1 MARKAAPAVA
11 LLLGLGL
18 ALAAAGVALAPAER
32 PGLPADQPGVPARP
46 EAPPVPSEAAPFE
59 RAPCPHL
66 TEEEA
71 RREGVECG
79 LLAVPERRAEPTDRS
94 LQLAVAVLRARGP
107 APAADPILL
116 LPGSAWHGHLDATAQ
131 WLRASIRER
140 RDLILVDPRGTGW
153 STPSIDCP
161 DIRYLQDEL
170 RAVDL
175 PPDEI
180 ARRFTAAGIACRDRL
195 VAAGHDLSA
204 YHHAAVA
211 ADLADLRR
219 ALGIAEW
226 NVYAIGHGTRIAL
239 TLLRDEPAGVRSV
252 VLDSAVPPQVDEFR
266 LAERIER
273 SLATILADCA
283 ADPACLAA
291 FPRLE
296 EDVVALVTDLNER
309 PLVVTVPHPLTG
321 EQVSQLVNGDLAI
334 AGYLL
339 AQAAT
344 EFIPVLPLATREL
357 LRRNEDVVS
366 ALAGMAAAGPGGLGP
381 FNQGAAYSVRCR
393 DEAAFADPRQALR
406 DAAALPWLSG
416 LFIRASEQAVCAV
429 WPVGDPDPVET
440 QPVRSDVPAL
450 VIAGEYDSLMPTA
463 WSRAA
468 AEPLGRAT
476 FVELPGVGHG
486 PSRNVPCAVSI
497 RDAFIDDPARA
508 PNVDCVARLGPPMF
522 VTDAVV
528 NVGVF
533 RAVRGLLAEPHPLH
547 LAAVGGPGLVFA
559 AAVATW
565 PVAFLLR
572 RRRGRRRPSIPLAGR
587 LVGWLAIAQAV
598 LGLAVMAGFA
608 GFVWLGLETT
618 PTILLFGL
626 PAGSGP
632 LFWLATVTAALAPV
646 LVVGVAAVVAVRA
659 PTQPSRWLL
668 AAISLASAVFAG
680 YLAWTGLVAP

>member
-1 MARKAAPAVA
+1 M
-11 LLLGLGL
+11 
-18 ALAAAGVALAPAER
+18 
-32 PGLPADQPGVPARP
+32 
-46 EAPPVPSEAAPFE
+46 FE
-59 RAPCPHL
+59 PAPCPHL
-66 TEEEA
+66 TEDEA

-79 LLAVPERRAEPTDRS
+79 LLVVPERRDEPTDRS
-94 LQLAVAVLRARGP
+94 LRLAVAVLRARGP

-116 LPGSAWHGHLDATAQ
+116 LPGSAWHGHLDATRQ
-131 WLRASIRER
+131 WLGATLRER

-170 RAVDL
+170 RAVNL

-180 ARRFTAAGIACRDRL
+180 TRRFTAAGIACRDRL

-204 YHHAAVA
+204 YDHAAVA

-273 SLATILADCA
+273 SLATIIADCA
-283 ADPACLAA
+283 ADPTCLAA
-291 FPRLE
+291 FPTLE
-296 EDVVALVTDLNER
+296 ADVVTLVEDFNER
-309 PLVVTVPHPLTG
+309 PIVVTVPHPLTG
-321 EQVSQLVNGDLAI
+321 EPVGQLVNGDLAI

-357 LRRNEDVVS
+357 LRRNEDVVM
-366 ALAGMAAAGPGGLGP
+366 ALAGTAAAGPGGIGA

-393 DEAAFADPRQALR
+393 DEAAFADPRQALY
-406 DAAALPWLSG
+406 DAEALPWLSG
-416 LFIRASEQAVCAV
+416 LFIRASEQAVCAA
-429 WPVGDPDPVET
+429 WPIGDPDPAES

-450 VIAGEYDSLMPTA
+450 VMAGEYDSLMPPA

-486 PSRNVPCAVSI
+486 PSRNVPCAISI
-497 RDAFIDDPARA
+497 RDAFIDDPARD
-508 PNVDCVARLGPPMF
+508 PDVDCVARMSPPTF

-533 RAVRGLLAEPHPLH
+533 RAARGLLAEPDPLH

-559 AAVATW
+559 AAVVSW
-565 PVAFLLR
+565 PIALLLR
-572 RRRGRRRPSIPLAGR
+572 RGRARRSPPIPLAGR
-587 LVGWLAIAQAV
+587 LVGWLAIVQAV

-608 GFVWLGLETT
+608 WFVWLALETT

-632 LFWLATVTAALAPV
+632 LFWLAALTAALAPV
-646 LVVGVAAVVAVRA
+646 LAAGTAAVVAVRA
-659 PTQPSRWLL
+659 PAQPNRWLL
-668 AAISLASAVFAG
+668 AAVALASAVLAG
-680 YLAWTGLVAP
+680 YLVWTGLVAL